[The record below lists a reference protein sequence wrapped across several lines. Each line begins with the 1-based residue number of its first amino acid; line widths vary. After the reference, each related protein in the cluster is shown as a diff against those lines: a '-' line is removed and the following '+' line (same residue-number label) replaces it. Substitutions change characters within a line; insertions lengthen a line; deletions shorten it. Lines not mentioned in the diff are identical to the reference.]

1 MKSSPEELAG
11 RYVAWL
17 RRHVV
22 AVIAAHALVLAIAG
36 YLVAFRL
43 PLFADFSYLLPQ
55 DAPAVTDL
63 RRLETRIKATDTMLV
78 VVQAPSREL
87 RADTVRQLADALRG
101 FPKDLVGDVED
112 DDVETRDFLRAN
124 RFLFVSLEDLQ
135 KARDALAK
143 RVASAKLAANPLYVD
158 LDSDSSKADAA
169 AAQKDLDDLDKQRK
183 DAQARLERSSHVS
196 PDGKTAMLEVRIA
209 FRTTDIDRGRE
220 LIARLDRVRRGV
232 VFAHPGVAIGFTG
245 SIITAVS
252 EHSAIFN
259 GIVRSSIITALLVAL
274 VLALYFRSKRLL
286 VLLVVT
292 IAIATA
298 AAFGAAALTVGHLNA
313 ATAFLGAIIAGNGVN
328 YGILLIARFLEERRG
343 KDVEDALAAAIAGT
357 LRPTAVA
364 SLGASIAYGSLAAT
378 SFKGFADFAV
388 IGAIGMILCWI
399 ASYVLLPALVL
410 VFGRTLR
417 VRPRDPWLGDVLVSL
432 LGFERPRVVAA
443 CCALL
448 AVGAGAIV
456 VRYVADDPFEYDMKQ
471 LRSEGADAIESRHW
485 MKVSDDNFGRGYAG
499 RTFIAADRPEQVP
512 QIVAALRARDAGKPP
527 SQQVIG
533 SISSILDAIPP
544 DQEAKLE
551 LLGEIRTMID
561 HNADALAD
569 TDRAELANLRPPDY
583 LRAITRD
590 SLPKEIRDKPEVT
603 EADGRIGLM
612 LSIHSA
618 NRIDEWN
625 GHDLIEFASAVRR
638 IELADGETVTTS
650 GASVIFADIIG
661 AISHDGP
668 IVTAVAAIGLVLM
681 VLLLVGWNRR
691 AAAVLAATVGGAM
704 LMVAM
709 CALLDLKVNFLDF
722 IALPITLGIGID
734 YAINVAHRYVTGTA
748 PDVRTTL
755 RTSGSA
761 VFVCSLTTMIGYG
774 SLLVSDNLA
783 IRGFGAAS
791 LLGEVTCVLTAL
803 VLVPAL
809 LGMGGPRGRMPTAV
823 ARGRGA

>member
-1 MKSSPEELAG
+1 
-11 RYVAWL
+11 
-17 RRHVV
+17 
-22 AVIAAHALVLAIAG
+22 
-36 YLVAFRL
+36 
-43 PLFADFSYLLPQ
+43 
-55 DAPAVTDL
+55 
-63 RRLETRIKATDTMLV
+63 
-78 VVQAPSREL
+78 
-87 RADTVRQLADALRG
+87 
-101 FPKDLVGDVED
+101 
-112 DDVETRDFLRAN
+112 
-124 RFLFVSLEDLQ
+124 
-135 KARDALAK
+135 
-143 RVASAKLAANPLYVD
+143 
-158 LDSDSSKADAA
+158 
-169 AAQKDLDDLDKQRK
+169 
-183 DAQARLERSSHVS
+183 
-196 PDGKTAMLEVRIA
+196 
-209 FRTTDIDRGRE
+209 
-220 LIARLDRVRRGV
+220 
-232 VFAHPGVAIGFTG
+232 
-245 SIITAVS
+245 
-252 EHSAIFN
+252 
-259 GIVRSSIITALLVAL
+259 
-274 VLALYFRSKRLL
+274 
-286 VLLVVT
+286 
-292 IAIATA
+292 
-298 AAFGAAALTVGHLNA
+298 
-313 ATAFLGAIIAGNGVN
+313 
-328 YGILLIARFLEERRG
+328 
-343 KDVEDALAAAIAGT
+343 
-357 LRPTAVA
+357 
-364 SLGASIAYGSLAAT
+364 
-378 SFKGFADFAV
+378 
-388 IGAIGMILCWI
+388 
-399 ASYVLLPALVL
+399 
-410 VFGRTLR
+410 
-417 VRPRDPWLGDVLVSL
+417 
-432 LGFERPRVVAA
+432 
-443 CCALL
+443 
-448 AVGAGAIV
+448 
-456 VRYVADDPFEYDMKQ
+456 
-471 LRSEGADAIESRHW
+471 

-551 LLGEIRTMID
+551 LLGEIRSMID

-638 IELADGETVTTS
+638 LELADGETVTTS

-691 AAAVLAATVGGAM
+691 AAAVLSATVGGAM